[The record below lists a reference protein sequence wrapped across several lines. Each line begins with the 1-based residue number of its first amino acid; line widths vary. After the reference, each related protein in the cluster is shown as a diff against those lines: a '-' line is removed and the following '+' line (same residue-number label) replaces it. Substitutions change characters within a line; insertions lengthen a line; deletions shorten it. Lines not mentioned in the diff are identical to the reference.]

1 VKIGED
7 SHTFTNAE
15 ATAIYNYL
23 VRSDY
28 VDDNGT
34 VTETYRSAVAL
45 GTFAPLKPELEPF
58 ASGIHTLVQG
68 IFDPSILKGMIEDGH
83 DTKVKENPLNDNFKK
98 QEFQDLWS
106 RINQRYAYTVEF
118 DSPELIEKSIIALN
132 AHLNVARLRYNL
144 VKGEQTDGNEFVVSK
159 TSSPELTQAVGS
171 SVPYD
176 LIGKV
181 AEHTTLTR
189 KTVVA
194 IIKGLSPEKR
204 WMFNLNPEEF
214 IQRVVEEIDKQKAA
228 IVVEHICYQPSAE
241 EPYTQDIFNMSKSSQ
256 EYAKAYQAKKAIQDY
271 VFTDGVAVDSIERK
285 FAKDVDT
292 ADEVIVYA
300 KLPRGPKGFYIP
312 TPVGNYSPDWAI
324 AFRRGSVKHIFF
336 IAETKG
342 TMDSLN
348 LRPIEQAKI
357 SCARKL
363 FNEISTTG
371 VKYHDVDSYQSLLN
385 VMQTL

>member
-1 VKIGED
+1 
-7 SHTFTNAE
+7 
-15 ATAIYNYL
+15 
-23 VRSDY
+23 
-28 VDDNGT
+28 
-34 VTETYRSAVAL
+34 
-45 GTFAPLKPELEPF
+45 
-58 ASGIHTLVQG
+58 VQG
-68 IFDPSILKGMIEDGH
+68 IFDPSILKDMVENGH
-83 DTKVKENPLNDNFKK
+83 DTKVKENPLNDNFRK
-98 QEFQDLWS
+98 QEFQDLWR

-132 AHLNVARLRYNL
+132 TRLFVSRLRYNL
-144 VKGEQTDGNEFVVSK
+144 VKGEQTGGNEFVVSK
-159 TSSPELTQAVGS
+159 TSSPELTHAVGS

-181 AEHTTLTR
+181 AEQSTLTR
-189 KTVVA
+189 KTIVS
-194 IIKGLSPEKR
+194 IIKGLNPEKR

-214 IQRVVEEIDKQKAA
+214 IQRVAEEINKQKAA
-228 IVVEHICYQPSAE
+228 IVVEHIAYQPSAE

-256 EYAKAYQAKKAIQDY
+256 EYAKAFQAKKSIQDY
-271 VFTDGVAVDSIERK
+271 VFTDGSAASDGTSASIERK
-285 FAKDVDT
+285 FAESVDT
-292 ADEVIVYA
+292 ADEVVVYA

-363 FNEISTTG
+363 FNEISTTD
-371 VKYHDVDSYQSLLN
+371 VKYHDVDSYQSLLE